1 MLGLIITADSVQVW
15 FQSNKAPQPLMKVCS
30 GRFVLCRWHQPWI
43 FTACL
48 SGDNNDCLRPSSCQM
63 SVPWDFACLTH
74 VTLIF
79 GSSVAS
85 LRQGICYTQRTT
97 WPLPLLTGRSFPNQ
111 KATYNQK
118 HFYSGKIFW
127 HMWWCSV
134 LRCLSSLR
142 NIHKHIHSN
151 YWSVRKW
158 KKNHFKWKHTFLCF
172 FNRTHVLL
180 TQQNIFSMQGK
191 LLLAIFGCLKSSKYN
206 TVSKLYA

>member
-1 MLGLIITADSVQVW
+1 MLRLIITADSVQVW
-15 FQSNKAPQPLMKVCS
+15 SQSNEAPQSLMKVCS

-85 LRQGICYTQRTT
+85 LRQGICYTQTTT
-97 WPLPLLTGRSFPNQ
+97 WPLPPFTGRSFPNQ
-111 KATYNQK
+111 RATYNQK

-127 HMWWCSV
+127 HTWWCSV
-134 LRCLSSLR
+134 LRCLSSFTKIHY
-142 NIHKHIHSN
+142 NIYNIYTWTIDQFTNEKN
-151 YWSVRKW
+151 NW
-158 KKNHFKWKHTFLCF
+158 K
-172 FNRTHVLL
+172 
-180 TQQNIFSMQGK
+180 FSIQEK
-191 LLLAIFGCLKSSKYN
+191 LLRLVKVAKSLPNITSFQCYMLKTIHLHFTILKEQI
-206 TVSKLYA
+206 V